1 MCTHAHAHACTRT
14 HARTHTH
21 THARTH
27 GNGGGGGHGGGSGS
41 GGYGGRGGG
50 SASQIITWHRAT
62 ISQRG
67 FPHVAQAT
75 VSIRGF
81 PRVLFTGLL
90 RPPAMPEDDGGRP
103 SPPDIGEATLHV
115 CKLHAA
121 CTRAR
126 NLPDKWGEPQNSPV
140 LDHNEQ
146 VRHENSKSISKS
158 SDPAF

>member
-75 VSIRGF
+75 VSSGRIAYAKTTTTRHTF
-81 PRVLFTGLL
+81 YCIIIAILVVPCLTKVAYAILKKHALRNQTRHVLVLFK
-90 RPPAMPEDDGGRP
+90 R
-103 SPPDIGEATLHV
+103 
-115 CKLHAA
+115 
-121 CTRAR
+121 
-126 NLPDKWGEPQNSPV
+126 
-140 LDHNEQ
+140 
-146 VRHENSKSISKS
+146 
-158 SDPAF
+158 